1 MQSLRWEFLFRWFI
15 WGLFSKGHGGSKIG
29 QREIT
34 TQEWGLSWTLASI
47 RPHTKALES
56 GSRLTFG
63 LTLRQGAWF
72 LESEC
77 QPVFGWRSAKVW
89 KIGTAFPMKRH
100 LRAILWP
107 KGKLCLV
114 RMQTTVGEAWF
125 QRRLGGAPGASD
137 PMLYSYLAGESLW
150 VIVI

>member
-47 RPHTKALES
+47 RPHTKVLEG

-63 LTLRQGAWF
+63 PTLRQGAWF
-72 LESEC
+72 LESEVNQSLADIQQRC
-77 QPVFGWRSAKVW
+77 GRLEQPSQWRGTWGQFFGQ
-89 KIGTAFPMKRH
+89 
-100 LRAILWP
+100 
-107 KGKLCLV
+107 KGSYALLKCKPQEERPGFKGGWVEHQVHQSQCYIPIWQV
-114 RMQTTVGEAWF
+114 RVSE
-125 QRRLGGAPGASD
+125 L
-137 PMLYSYLAGESLW
+137 L
-150 VIVI
+150 